1 MIDDAE
7 RFDVV
12 VVGGGPA
19 GQKAA
24 VQAAKAGRR
33 VLLVDRERSIGGEC
47 VSRGTIPSKTLRETA
62 LYLSGLRRRAA
73 GLLDA
78 ELSDNVKVAALMQRL
93 ETVQGDHAEILRVQ
107 MVRNGVE
114 VRRGRVSFRSPNILA
129 VHGVGRSER
138 LVRAEHVV
146 LATGSRPRRPDNA
159 AVDHEHVLDSDS
171 ILSLIYLPRSLA
183 ILGGGVIACEF
194 ASIFAALG
202 VEVTLCDGRDRPL
215 GFLSPDLSAGFV
227 AAFERMGGRYLP
239 GRKVVRAA
247 HDGVNAVV
255 CELDDGTRLLAEKAL
270 CALGRVA
277 SVEGLNLE
285 AAGLALN
292 DRGHLSA
299 DENGQTAVAHI
310 YAAGDVAGPPAL
322 AASAMEQGRR
332 AVCHALG
339 LEQGSAVGQVP
350 VGIYTIPEIA
360 TIGLSAAEVEE
371 RHGSALVGL
380 GHFSELARGQI
391 NGHTEGFIKLVA
403 GPDGRRL
410 LGAEILGEGA
420 GELIHVAQ
428 MAIIGGMDVDVF
440 VEHVFNF
447 PTLTEGYRVAAL
459 KIVQARPQPAS
470 EAA

>member
-1 MIDDAE
+1 VIDEAE

-24 VQAAKAGRR
+24 VQAAKAGRS
-33 VLLVDRERSIGGEC
+33 VLVVDRERSIGGEC
-47 VSRGTIPSKTLRETA
+47 VYRGTIPSKTLRETA
-62 LYLSGLRRRAA
+62 LYLSGLRRRAG

-78 ELSDNVKVAALMQRL
+78 DLSDGVKVAALMQRL
-93 ETVQGDHAEILRVQ
+93 ETVQGGHAEVLRLQ
-107 MVRNGVE
+107 MERNGVE
-114 VRRGRVSFRSPNILA
+114 VRRGRASFRSPHILA
-129 VHGVGRSER
+129 VQGVGRSES
-138 LVRAEHVV
+138 LVRGEHIV
-146 LATGSRPRRPDNA
+146 LAPGSRPRRPDTA
-159 AVDHEHVLDSDS
+159 TVDHEHVMDSDS

-202 VEVTLCDGRDRPL
+202 VEVTMCDGRDRPL

-227 AAFERMGGRYLP
+227 AAFERMGGRYLA
-239 GRKVVRAA
+239 GRKVVRTA
-247 HDGVNAVV
+247 HDGVNAVL
-255 CELDDGTRLLAEKAL
+255 CELDDGTHLTSEKAL

-285 AAGLALN
+285 AAGLSLN

-299 DENGQTAVAHI
+299 DANGQTAVAHI

-339 LEQGSAVGQVP
+339 LKQGSAVGQVP

-360 TIGLSAAEVEE
+360 TIGLSAAEVEK
-371 RHGSALVGL
+371 RHGAALVGL
-380 GHFSELARGQI
+380 GLYSELARGQI
-391 NGHTEGFIKLVA
+391 NGHTEGFIKLIA
-403 GPDGRRL
+403 DPDGRRL

-420 GELIHVAQ
+420 AELIHVAQ
-428 MAIIGGMDVDVF
+428 MAIIGAMDVDVF

-459 KIVQARPQPAS
+459 KIVQARPQAAS